1 MDPRHPLRV
10 LVVDDTRDAADTLAL
25 LVRIWGHQPLVAYD
39 GPTALD
45 LARTQA
51 PDVALLDIGL
61 QGGMD
66 GYEVARR
73 IRRLPG
79 LDKVLLVAVTGYGR
93 EEDVT
98 RCKDAGIDHHF
109 VKPVDPVELELVLAG
124 VGRLIVGHHP
134 PAY

>member
-1 MDPRHPLRV
+1 MELGFHNQAIHPSTRPDMDPRHPLRV

-61 QGGMD
+61 PGGMD

-79 LDKVLLVAVTGYGR
+79 LDKVVLVAVTGYGR
-93 EEDVT
+93 EEDIT
-98 RCKDAGIDHHF
+98 RCQAAGIDHHF
-109 VKPVDPVELELVLAG
+109 VKPVDP
-124 VGRLIVGHHP
+124 
-134 PAY
+134 